1 MKGSLR
7 LLGTRSQSTKGE
19 TAERCGI
26 SSRTS
31 LSEWDLGQQ
40 RHCIEDSDSDIIEE
54 IIASVENNK
63 AMFGNGANQVKEE
76 VAMSSEGKFKYK
88 CHNCGKPGH
97 MKKDCRSKK
106 RDQKEKPTG
115 GMLAGPVAFVATPN
129 TLTAMVSN
137 LNSKPILVD
146 SGASEH
152 MFLDKNN
159 LCPKYH
165 L

>member
-88 CHNCGKPGH
+88 CHN
-97 MKKDCRSKK
+97 
-106 RDQKEKPTG
+106 G